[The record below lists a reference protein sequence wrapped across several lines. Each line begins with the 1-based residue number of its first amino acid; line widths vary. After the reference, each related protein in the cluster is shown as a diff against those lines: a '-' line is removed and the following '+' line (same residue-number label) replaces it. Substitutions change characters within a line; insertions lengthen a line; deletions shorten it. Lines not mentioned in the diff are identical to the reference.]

1 MIENK
6 HKKAEG
12 KKINNIVFIVVTIFA
27 IFAIVLIGPMDCF
40 KYGFFG
46 DDINYDSKSEED
58 VLGYADLSAD
68 GYVSEFMPEGEYFAG
83 FAVYLTNIDTSGAGK
98 LCFLVKNQDGS
109 VVENIEIDI
118 DTDEKEKWHVAKC
131 KEKLAKGQVY
141 VLEIKAENCDFSPNA
156 LLIRPELLDE
166 ENISG
171 NLLMKYCYE
180 RSVFSV
186 GEKVLISLYIVAAW
200 FMVFSCFVNKA
211 SWKKTAKYVSVF
223 IFLTS
228 VLSWNY
234 MFNSMDDNNAGF
246 ENFQEGSETLV
257 TGPMEAS
264 EKGIW
269 NGENYGLGRYYD
281 VYGIHNANTLE
292 FLTNENWANGYSN
305 TQCAIVLSSSLYSEM
320 VAKVGNT
327 VEFGNGDIYKIS
339 YVNPG
344 KLYTLIYFDSQDLL
358 SEEIN
363 GSLQEAIFYN
373 ANGKAYAKGYLG
385 EYVSQYG
392 LQGKVF
398 GVLAKVMGYEQSKQ
412 VLHLICSVAASMA
425 MVAIVFMLLKKY
437 NLLLATCF
445 FVTFWLSPWIVNFA
459 RNLYW
464 VQFTW
469 FLPMAAG
476 LFCAWK
482 IDSKRCRIF
491 SYVAAFVSILVKSLC
506 GYEYLTTIMLGMIG
520 FLLTDMI
527 MAFAE
532 KNTEKGKTV
541 FKTIVI
547 MGVLALGAFALAMCI
562 HGYIRGQGNITQ
574 GIKTIINEDALRRT
588 IGGDYNIG
596 DEKYWKSIGASLW
609 ESVKQ
614 YFHFPT
620 EIITGVA
627 GNLFPVLC
635 LAPAIIF
642 VWEYREKK
650 VNLELLIMYVVFF
663 LTTISWFVLAK
674 SHSYVHT
681 HMNYVL
687 WYFGFVQICFYII
700 LNKIREYFGKD
711 KKLQSEE
718 E

>member
-1 MIENK
+1 MSENK
-6 HKKAEG
+6 PKKAEG
-12 KKINNIVFIVVTIFA
+12 KKINNIVFAVVTIFA
-27 IFAIVLIGPMDCF
+27 LFAIVLIGPMDCF

-46 DDINYDSKSEED
+46 DDISYDSRSTED
-58 VLGYADLSAD
+58 VIGYADLSTE
-68 GYVSEFMPEGEYFAG
+68 GYVSEFMPVEEYFAG
-83 FAVYLTNIDTSGAGK
+83 FAVYLTDIDTAGTGR
-98 LCFLVKNQDGS
+98 LCLSVKEQDGS
-109 VVENIEIDI
+109 VVETIEIEI

-131 KEKLAKGQVY
+131 REKLEKDQVY
-141 VLEIKAENCDFSPNA
+141 VLEIKAEDCDFSPSA
-156 LLIRPELLDE
+156 LLIRQELLDE
-166 ENISG
+166 ENITG

-186 GEKVLISLYIVAAW
+186 GEKVLISIYIVAAW
-200 FMVFSCFVNKA
+200 LMVFSCFVNKA
-211 SWKKTAKYVSVF
+211 SWKRAAKYVSVF
-223 IFLTS
+223 IFLTG

-234 MFNSMDDNNAGF
+234 MFNSMDDNNTGF
-246 ENFQEGSETLV
+246 KDFQEGSETLV
-257 TGPMEAS
+257 TGPVEAS

-269 NGENYGLGRYYD
+269 NGTDYGLGRYYD
-281 VYGIHNANTLE
+281 IYGTHNANTLE
-292 FLTNENWANGYSN
+292 FLTNENWTKGYSN
-305 TQCAIVLSSSLYSEM
+305 TQCAIVLSTSLYSEM

-327 VEFGNGDIYKIS
+327 VEFENGDIYKIS

-344 KLYTLIYFDSQDLL
+344 KLYTLIYFDSQDML
-358 SEEIN
+358 SEEKN
-363 GSLQEAIFYN
+363 GSLQDVVFYN
-373 ANGKAYAKGYLG
+373 TNGKAYAKGYLG
-385 EYVSQYG
+385 EYVRQYG

-398 GVLAKVMGYEQSKQ
+398 GALAKVIENKQSKHILQ
-412 VLHLICSVAASMA
+412 LLCSVAVSVV

-445 FVTFWLSPWIVNFA
+445 FITFWLSPWVVNFA

-491 SYVAAFVSILVKSLC
+491 SYAAAFVSILIKSLC

-520 FLLTDMI
+520 FLLVDMI
-527 MAFAE
+527 MAFA
-532 KNTEKGKTV
+532 KKDTKKGKMV

-547 MGVLALGAFALAMCI
+547 MGVLALAAFALAMCI
-562 HGYIRGQGNITQ
+562 HGYIRGQGNIIQ

-588 IGGDYNIG
+588 VGGDYNISE
-596 DEKYWKSIGASLW
+596 EKYWESIGASLW

-614 YFHFPT
+614 YFHFST
-620 EIITGVA
+620 EIITGVS

-635 LAPAIIF
+635 LAPAVIF

-650 VNLELLIMYVVFF
+650 VNLELLVMYVVFF

-711 KKLQSEE
+711 KITRS
-718 E
+718 